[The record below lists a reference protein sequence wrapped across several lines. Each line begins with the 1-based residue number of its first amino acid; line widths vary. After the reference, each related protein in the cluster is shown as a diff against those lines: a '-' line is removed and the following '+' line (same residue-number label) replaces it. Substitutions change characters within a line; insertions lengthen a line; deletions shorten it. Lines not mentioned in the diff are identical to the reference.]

1 MVEMHFEIVKF
12 VISATKRK
20 LPIMLNSAFAQKSVL
35 GLASLY
41 FTEEKSGFRIFKI
54 ITNVVLV
61 SALKVLC
68 NFVRILEHFWYV
80 K

>member
-35 GLASLY
+35 RLASVY
-41 FTEEKSGFRIFKI
+41 FTEQKAHEFR
-54 ITNVVLV
+54 V
-61 SALKVLC
+61 SYLQ
-68 NFVRILEHFWYV
+68 NHN
-80 K
+80 